1 MSPKPD
7 ARRIARLPVPSY
19 LGEAEIAHHRVQVI
33 NLSPLGA
40 CLAHEELLHD
50 GVVCYVDLL
59 PPLGPVRLTG
69 RVAWTRLHTTEQT
82 LAGEQRSHYESGIE
96 FTGPTREQQ
105 AGLAAVM
112 ATLRAVQHA
121 REQVVSP

>member
-1 MSPKPD
+1 MSAKPD
-7 ARRIARLPVPSY
+7 ARRVARLPVPPH
-19 LGEAEIAHHRVQVI
+19 LGVAEIAHHPVQVL

-40 CLAHEELLHD
+40 CLAHGELLHD
-50 GVVCYVDLL
+50 GVVCYVDIL

-69 RVAWTRLHTTEQT
+69 RVAWTRLRTTEQT
-82 LAGEQRSHYESGIE
+82 LTGEQRSHYESGIE
-96 FTGPTREQQ
+96 FMGPTREQL

-121 REQVVSP
+121 NAQGASR